1 MKREVEALKE
11 VVELKFNDILLVG
24 LDRLSQSKQKR
35 YTRQDF
41 GLLKR
46 ILNETN
52 PKTVKRIFNE
62 GKAKGLFKSYT
73 MLNSLKGAET
83 HWEKIESYY
92 VDRLDAL
99 SKEIE
104 SSTLHNNK
112 LTTVREELLAEILKL
127 HQKSIDLNNKNESL
141 IRSIAEKENHISAFM
156 YQEPTVGVTLVDP
169 PYSLA
174 PSTPVSN
181 TPTASTS
188 TAPTPPVQYPKK
200 EPGIFRQISL
210 RLSSRKKR
218 HHEETSLNISDPI
231 PIASSS
237 EPLLHPAAV
246 VQTVFGNDL
255 IDQARLEK
263 SVIPSVVLKCIREVE
278 SRGLHVE
285 GIYRKSGTFGHV
297 KELKIAFNENKQ
309 PKLSNYDDIHV
320 ITNLLKLYLRDLPSP
335 VLSKDFTCKVNV

>member
-1 MKREVEALKE
+1 MICQNPQ
-11 VVELKFNDILLVG
+11 NDSPHKS
-24 LDRLSQSKQKR
+24 RFSLSLHSNSPISDTK
-35 YTRQDF
+35 RQDKVF
-41 GLLKR
+41 PL
-46 ILNETN
+46 E
-52 PKTVKRIFNE
+52 
-62 GKAKGLFKSYT
+62 KSR
-73 MLNSLKGAET
+73 ET

-112 LTTVREELLAEILKL
+112 LTTVREEILAEILKL

-156 YQEPTVGVTLVDP
+156 YQEPTALGVTLVDP
-169 PYSLA
+169 PYSLT

-181 TPTASTS
+181 TPTASIS
-188 TAPTPPVQYPKK
+188 TARTPPVVENVQYPKK

-278 SRGLHVE
+278 SRGLNVE

-297 KELKIAFNENKQ
+297 KELKNAFNENKQ

-335 VLSKDFTCKVNV
+335 ALSKDFTCKVVSYSI